1 MTIFSQIFC
10 SKNKKIY
17 LILRI
22 FKVFFFLKYSKVKTV
37 LYGISEM
44 HRCLTEFY
52 LYKNVTF

>member
-1 MTIFSQIFC
+1 MTIFLKFFAV
-10 SKNKKIY
+10 KIKEF
-17 LILRI
+17 
-22 FKVFFFLKYSKVKTV
+22 FKVFFFSKYSKVKTV